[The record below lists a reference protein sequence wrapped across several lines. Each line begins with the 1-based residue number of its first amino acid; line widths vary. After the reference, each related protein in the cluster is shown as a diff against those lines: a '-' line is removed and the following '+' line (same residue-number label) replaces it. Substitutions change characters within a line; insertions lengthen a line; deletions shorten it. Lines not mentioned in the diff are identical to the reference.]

1 MYVSKEVVIKILR
14 YLLSNTS
21 FYFPFKI
28 VCVNFDEDDE
38 MYEIQISEDILD
50 RILNNDNFKDFN
62 LVENLQ
68 HLDLETLELMSKG
81 FIEKI
86 INEDVISII
95 ENSAKGY
102 RELWKLDLCESAK
115 IEEYGLNEFFGGKA
129 EGFEESLDILK
140 NSRRFFDQQNER
152 GI

>member
-1 MYVSKEVVIKILR
+1 MC
-14 YLLSNTS
+14 

-50 RILNNDNFKDFN
+50 RILINDNFKDFN

-68 HLDLETLELMSKG
+68 YLDLETLELMSKG

-140 NSRRFFDQQNER
+140 KGLD
-152 GI
+152 